1 MINKTPI
8 GIPFFDTEFGGIY
21 RSRVALVTGR
31 SESGKTTLGLQYLA
45 QGLRM
50 HESGL
55 MLSARRSH
63 DLAITADSLGLPV
76 AQAIDTGMLTFLE
89 YSEFVP
95 GRDRESSIM
104 LPPDG
109 FIQLKEIIE
118 SNAVQRVVIDTV
130 LPWVTLPEP
139 SHLAEHVFS
148 LVRAFE
154 RLGVTALFML
164 PKPVS
169 VAASRLRKMLED
181 VVPISITLAYETE
194 KHTRQWL
201 VTKYLGMNLKAEG
214 TPFDVLPREGIV
226 PRLPVAPSAPPPAP
240 VYAPRAEEP
249 APSAAVPVAA
259 PRAEEPPR
267 RAAAGKTSFASLV
280 LEQPAPGARPSLG
293 GDIRVA
299 GGGS

>member
-31 SESGKTTLGLQYLA
+31 AESGKTTLGLQYLA

-194 KHTRQWL
+194 THTRQWL

-214 TPFDVLPREGIV
+214 TPFDVLPRMGIV
-226 PRLPVAPSAPPPAP
+226 PHVTQGALPPAP
-240 VYAPRAEEP
+240 VFAPAPVAASRAEEP
-249 APSAAVPVAA
+249 APP
-259 PRAEEPPR
+259 PRAEEPPPR
-267 RAAAGKTSFASLV
+267 RGSNKTSFASLV